1 MATCDEIEGEIV
13 QGDRPYWEPLLA
25 AVGEPL
31 IEDFMWMFEV
41 ALHDARCLHAY
52 KHIMTRRYLHL
63 DVDGNA
69 FSFVSPNRYRP
80 IAFPRLL
87 RAVLAP

>member
-1 MATCDEIEGEIV
+1 MAIRGAIL
-13 QGDRPYWEPLLA
+13 QGDTANWEPLLA

-41 ALHDARCLHAY
+41 RTDDGRSCHAY
-52 KHIMTRRYLHL
+52 KHVMTRRYLHL
-63 DVDGNA
+63 DTDGNA

-80 IAFPRLL
+80 IALRRLL
-87 RAVLAP
+87 RGVLAP